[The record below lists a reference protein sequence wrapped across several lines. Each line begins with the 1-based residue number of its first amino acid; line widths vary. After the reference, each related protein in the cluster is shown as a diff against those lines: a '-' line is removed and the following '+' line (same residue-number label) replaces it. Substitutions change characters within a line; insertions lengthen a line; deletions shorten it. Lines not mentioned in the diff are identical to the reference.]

1 MKFFSLIITLSFFL
15 LTLGVARAAPLQ
27 EQVEKETAKREQ
39 MLAPLQEAFAMSKKL
54 VSDGQSAQGCELLEK
69 AYAALPE
76 TLRETPLALD
86 VKKTLAKLQVVLAEA
101 AAEKNHWPEARRR
114 ALASLQY
121 DPQSEVALTQLQQ
134 ADEVLRRGTAGGE
147 EVNPALTTT
156 FFDRLSSVRTGL
168 EEAKALR
175 ETGQLQ
181 KAEERYEDVLQAD
194 PFNQVATE
202 GIKKIYQERG
212 LVAEKARDLSN
223 LERRRE
229 VREAWNN
236 IYPKNSSAAGGI
248 VVSGALTASPS
259 YALEQKMQKTVIPQV
274 DFSGADLETIRRALI
289 SLSRTYD
296 SDAGKGGVNF
306 VVSTDVANPQ
316 PVTLKLRQTTLAEV
330 VRYIAQIAG
339 VKARITDIGVT
350 FGPLVEKRPELNSQ
364 NFTVSPSF
372 FKGADDKEQGVTGG
386 ALRGAAPAGGAG
398 ATDVLAGQN
407 EQKKL
412 MALGVQFPAG
422 AYAVYNQKTSQLK
435 VVNNQEMLDMIGQL
449 ISAAEEQTLL
459 IQVGVRLVEINQLDL
474 DSITMNSTLGGLPI
488 LSPVPVGLS
497 TITGSGTTTK
507 TNGSGV
513 GGGTPAASTQ
523 RGVNAQLNQIQGVGL
538 LPNNTLQ
545 SFLQQGV
552 LAGTNQTTSYAL
564 NTMDLGGTI
573 LNGMQFR
580 TMITAVSQKNSANVL
595 ANPSIILKRGQK
607 GVIEVTQ
614 EFKYVKEY
622 SDPQSSIRTINT
634 GGTGG
639 ATNSV
644 NVSANQSVPGP
655 ETVIG
660 SFPSQISDAVP
671 IGVKMGVKPDVTG
684 DNSRVLLEL
693 EPSFVDFEG
702 FINYGTQ
709 INSAY
714 TLSYFNTAVTIM
726 TNTINQPVFIRR
738 DLTLPAVEV
747 SDGYTLLLGG
757 LLREDIQ
764 KIDEKVPI
772 IGDIPIFGRAFQ
784 GKTEQAIKKNTLIFV
799 TPRILDVSGQPLNP
813 TAGSPTTTTASTS
826 GPP

>member
-1 MKFFSLIITLSFFL
+1 
-15 LTLGVARAAPLQ
+15 
-27 EQVEKETAKREQ
+27 
-39 MLAPLQEAFAMSKKL
+39 
-54 VSDGQSAQGCELLEK
+54 
-69 AYAALPE
+69 
-76 TLRETPLALD
+76 
-86 VKKTLAKLQVVLAEA
+86 
-101 AAEKNHWPEARRR
+101 
-114 ALASLQY
+114 
-121 DPQSEVALTQLQQ
+121 
-134 ADEVLRRGTAGGE
+134 
-147 EVNPALTTT
+147 
-156 FFDRLSSVRTGL
+156 
-168 EEAKALR
+168 
-175 ETGQLQ
+175 
-181 KAEERYEDVLQAD
+181 
-194 PFNQVATE
+194 
-202 GIKKIYQERG
+202 
-212 LVAEKARDLSN
+212 
-223 LERRRE
+223 
-229 VREAWNN
+229 
-236 IYPKNSSAAGGI
+236 
-248 VVSGALTASPS
+248 
-259 YALEQKMQKTVIPQV
+259 
-274 DFSGADLETIRRALI
+274 
-289 SLSRTYD
+289 
-296 SDAGKGGVNF
+296 
-306 VVSTDVANPQ
+306 
-316 PVTLKLRQTTLAEV
+316 LKLRQTTLAEV

-459 IQVGVRLVEINQLDL
+459 IQVGVRLVEINQLDM
-474 DSITMNSTLGGLPI
+474 DSITVNSTFGGNGPNL
-488 LSPVPVGLS
+488 LSAVPAGLNPAS
-497 TITGSGTTTK
+497 DGK
-507 TNGSGV
+507 
-513 GGGTPAASTQ
+513 TPAASQQ
-523 RGVNAQLNQIQGVGL
+523 RGVNGQLNQIQGVGL

-545 SFLQQGV
+545 SFLKQGV

-564 NTMDLGGTI
+564 NTMDFGGTI
-573 LNGMQFR
+573 FDSITFSTL
-580 TMITAVSQKNSANVL
+580 ITAISQKNSANVL

-607 GVIEVTQ
+607 GVIEVAQ

-622 SDPQSSIRTINT
+622 SDPQSSIRTIIPP
-634 GGTGG
+634 GGGG
-639 ATNSV
+639 V
-644 NVSANQSVPGP
+644 NAGIPGP

-660 SFPSQISDAVP
+660 SFPSQISDPVP

-693 EPSFVDFEG
+693 EPSFIDFEG
-702 FINYGTQ
+702 FINYGTP
-709 INSAY
+709 IYSAFAASTY
-714 TLSYFNTAVTIM
+714 GVQTLIL
-726 TNTINQPVFIRR
+726 TNNINQPVFIRR

-772 IGDIPIFGRAFQ
+772 LGDIPIFGRGFQ
-784 GKTEQAIKKNTLIFV
+784 GKTEQAIKINTLIFV

>member
-1 MKFFSLIITLSFFL
+1 
-15 LTLGVARAAPLQ
+15 
-27 EQVEKETAKREQ
+27 
-39 MLAPLQEAFAMSKKL
+39 MSKRL

-69 AYAALPE
+69 AYSALPE
-76 TLRETPLALD
+76 TLRGTPLALD
-86 VKKTLAKLQVVLAEA
+86 VKKTLAKLQAVLAQA
-101 AAEKNHWPEARRR
+101 AAEKNHWPEARRL

-121 DPQSEVALTQLQQ
+121 DPQSEVALAQLQQ

-168 EEAKALR
+168 EEAQALR

-306 VVSTDVANPQ
+306 VVSTDVESPQ

-398 ATDVLAGQN
+398 ASDVLAGQN

-474 DSITMNSTLGGLPI
+474 DSITVNSTFGGNGPNL
-488 LSPVPVGLS
+488 LSAVPAGLNPAS
-497 TITGSGTTTK
+497 DGS
-507 TNGSGV
+507 
-513 GGGTPAASTQ
+513 TPAASQQ
-523 RGVNAQLNQIQGVGL
+523 RGVNGQLNQIQGVGL

-545 SFLQQGV
+545 SFLRQGQ
-552 LAGTNQTTSYAL
+552 LAGTNVASTYAL
-564 NTMDLGGTI
+564 NTMDFGGTI
-573 LNGMQFR
+573 FDSITFSTL
-580 TMITAVSQKNSANVL
+580 ITAISQKSSANVL

-622 SDPQSSIRTINT
+622 SDPQSSIRTVIPA
-634 GGTGG
+634 GGG
-639 ATNSV
+639 AV
-644 NVSANQSVPGP
+644 NAGIPGP
-655 ETVIG
+655 ETVIS
-660 SFPSQISDAVP
+660 SFPSQISDPVP

-693 EPSFVDFEG
+693 EPSFIDFEG

-709 INSAY
+709 IYSAFAASTY
-714 TLSYFNTAVTIM
+714 GQQLLIL
-726 TNTINQPVFIRR
+726 TNNINQPVFIRR

-772 IGDIPIFGRAFQ
+772 LGDIPIFGRGFQ
-784 GKTEQAIKKNTLIFV
+784 GKTEQAVKKNTLIFV

-813 TAGSPTTTTASTS
+813 TAGSTTTTTASTS

>member
-1 MKFFSLIITLSFFL
+1 MKTFLLIFSLC
-15 LTLGVARAAPLQ
+15 LGASGSSLVRASTVQ
-27 EQVEKETAKREQ
+27 EQIEAETEKREQ
-39 MLAPLQEAFAMSKKL
+39 MLQPLKEAYG
-54 VSDGQSAQGCELLEK
+54 VSRKMVADGKNSEGCELLEK
-69 AYAALPE
+69 AYEALPE
-76 TLRETPLALD
+76 VLRGSSLALE
-86 VKKTLAKLQVVLAEA
+86 VNRTLSKLQASLAEA
-101 AAEKNHWPEARRR
+101 AAQQNHWPEARRR
-114 ALASLQY
+114 ALASLQH
-121 DPQSEVALTQLQQ
+121 DPKNELALLQLQKS
-134 ADEVLRRGTAGGE
+134 DEVLRRGVSGTE
-147 EVNPALTTT
+147 SVNPALTTK
-156 FFDRLSSVRTGL
+156 FFDRLTAVRSGL
-168 EEAKALR
+168 EEAQALR
-175 ETGQLQ
+175 ETGQLA
-181 KAEERYEDVLQAD
+181 KAEERYEDVLEAD
-194 PFNQVATE
+194 PFNQVATQ
-202 GIKKIYQERG
+202 GIQKIYEERA

-236 IYPKNSSAAGGI
+236 IYPKSGTTVGGI
-248 VVSGALTASPS
+248 EITGAMTASPA
-259 YALEQKMQKTVIPQV
+259 YALEKKLQKTVIPQV

-296 SDAGKGGVNF
+296 PEAAKGGVNF
-306 VVSTDVANPQ
+306 VVSTDVVNPQ
-316 PVTLKLRQTTLAEV
+316 PVTLRLRQTSLAEV
-330 VRYIAQIAG
+330 VRYISQIAG

-350 FGPLVEKRPELNSQ
+350 FGPLVEKSPELNSQ

-372 FKGADDKEQGVTGG
+372 FKGADGKEDVGT
-386 ALRGAAPAGGAG
+386 AELRGAAGGSAAAGSDGG
-398 ATDVLAGQN
+398 GKN

-412 MALGVQFPAG
+412 EDLGVVFPTG

-435 VVNNQEMLDMIGQL
+435 VVNNQEMLDLIGQL

-474 DSITMNSTLGGLPI
+474 DSITVNSTLGGSGINL
-488 LSPVPVGLS
+488 LSPVPAGLL
-497 TITGSGTTTK
+497 
-507 TNGSGV
+507 TNG
-513 GGGTPAASTQ
+513 GGATPSASTQ

-545 SFLQQGV
+545 SFLQSGV
-552 LAGTNQTTSYAL
+552 LAGTNQTSSYSL

-580 TMITAVSQKNSANVL
+580 TLITAVSQKNSANVL

-607 GVIEVTQ
+607 GVIEVAQ

-622 SDPQSSIRTINT
+622 SAPQSSIRTLIPA
-634 GGTGG
+634 GGGG
-639 ATNSV
+639 LNAGN
-644 NVSANQSVPGP
+644 PGP

-660 SFPSQISDAVP
+660 SFPSEISDPVP

-693 EPSFVDFEG
+693 EPSFIDFEG
-702 FINYGTQ
+702 FINYGTP
-709 INSAY
+709 IYSAFAASTY
-714 TLSYFNTAVTIM
+714 GTQTLIL
-726 TNTINQPVFIRR
+726 TNNINQPVFIRR

-813 TAGSPTTTTASTS
+813 TAGSPTTASAS

>member
-1 MKFFSLIITLSFFL
+1 M
-15 LTLGVARAAPLQ
+15 
-27 EQVEKETAKREQ
+27 
-39 MLAPLQEAFAMSKKL
+39 
-54 VSDGQSAQGCELLEK
+54 
-69 AYAALPE
+69 
-76 TLRETPLALD
+76 
-86 VKKTLAKLQVVLAEA
+86 
-101 AAEKNHWPEARRR
+101 
-114 ALASLQY
+114 
-121 DPQSEVALTQLQQ
+121 
-134 ADEVLRRGTAGGE
+134 
-147 EVNPALTTT
+147 
-156 FFDRLSSVRTGL
+156 
-168 EEAKALR
+168 
-175 ETGQLQ
+175 
-181 KAEERYEDVLQAD
+181 
-194 PFNQVATE
+194 
-202 GIKKIYQERG
+202 
-212 LVAEKARDLSN
+212 
-223 LERRRE
+223 
-229 VREAWNN
+229 
-236 IYPKNSSAAGGI
+236 
-248 VVSGALTASPS
+248 TASPA
-259 YALEQKMQKTVIPQV
+259 YALEKKLQKTVIPQV

-296 SDAGKGGVNF
+296 PEAAKGGVNF
-306 VVSTDVANPQ
+306 VVSTDVTNPQ
-316 PVTLKLRQTTLAEV
+316 PVTLRLRQTSLAEV
-330 VRYIAQIAG
+330 VRYISQIAG

-350 FGPLVEKRPELNSQ
+350 FGPLVEKSPELNSQ

-372 FKGADDKEQGVTGG
+372 FKGADGKEDAGT
-386 ALRGAAPAGGAG
+386 AEPRGAAGGSV
-398 ATDVLAGQN
+398 ATGSDGGGKN

-412 MALGVQFPAG
+412 EDLGVVFPTG

-435 VVNNQEMLDMIGQL
+435 VVNNQEMLDLIGQL

-474 DSITMNSTLGGLPI
+474 DSITVNSTLGGSGINL
-488 LSPVPVGLS
+488 LSPVP
-497 TITGSGTTTK
+497 TGFLTNGTGTTP
-507 TNGSGV
+507 S
-513 GGGTPAASTQ
+513 ASTQ

-545 SFLQQGV
+545 SFLQSGV
-552 LAGTNQTTSYAL
+552 LAGTNQTSSYAL

-580 TMITAVSQKNSANVL
+580 TLITAVSQKNSANVL

-607 GVIEVTQ
+607 GVIEVAQ

-622 SDPQSSIRTINT
+622 SDPQSSIRTLVPSGGGVVNT
-634 GGTGG
+634 GI
-639 ATNSV
+639 
-644 NVSANQSVPGP
+644 PGP

-660 SFPSQISDAVP
+660 SFPSQISDPVP

-702 FINYGTQ
+702 FINYGTP
-709 INSAY
+709 IYSAFAASTY
-714 TLSYFNTAVTIM
+714 GTQTLIL
-726 TNTINQPVFIRR
+726 TNNIQQPVFIRR

-764 KIDEKVPI
+764 KIDEKVPL

-813 TAGSPTTTTASTS
+813 TAGSPTTASAS
-826 GPP
+826 GTP

>member
-1 MKFFSLIITLSFFL
+1 
-15 LTLGVARAAPLQ
+15 
-27 EQVEKETAKREQ
+27 
-39 MLAPLQEAFAMSKKL
+39 
-54 VSDGQSAQGCELLEK
+54 
-69 AYAALPE
+69 
-76 TLRETPLALD
+76 
-86 VKKTLAKLQVVLAEA
+86 
-101 AAEKNHWPEARRR
+101 
-114 ALASLQY
+114 
-121 DPQSEVALTQLQQ
+121 
-134 ADEVLRRGTAGGE
+134 
-147 EVNPALTTT
+147 
-156 FFDRLSSVRTGL
+156 
-168 EEAKALR
+168 
-175 ETGQLQ
+175 
-181 KAEERYEDVLQAD
+181 
-194 PFNQVATE
+194 
-202 GIKKIYQERG
+202 
-212 LVAEKARDLSN
+212 
-223 LERRRE
+223 
-229 VREAWNN
+229 
-236 IYPKNSSAAGGI
+236 
-248 VVSGALTASPS
+248 
-259 YALEQKMQKTVIPQV
+259 MQKTVIPQV

-372 FKGADDKEQGVTGG
+372 FKGADDKEQGATGG

-398 ATDVLAGQN
+398 ASDVLAGQN

-459 IQVGVRLVEINQLDL
+459 IQVGVRLVEISQLDL
-474 DSITMNSTLGGLPI
+474 DSITVNSTFGGNGPNL
-488 LSPVPVGLS
+488 LSAVPAGLNPAS
-497 TITGSGTTTK
+497 DGS
-507 TNGSGV
+507 
-513 GGGTPAASTQ
+513 TPAASQQ
-523 RGVNAQLNQIQGVGL
+523 RGVNGQLNQIQGVGL

-545 SFLQQGV
+545 SFLRQGQ
-552 LAGTNQTTSYAL
+552 LAGTNVASTYAL
-564 NTMDLGGTI
+564 NTMDFGGTI
-573 LNGMQFR
+573 FDSITFSTL
-580 TMITAVSQKNSANVL
+580 ITAISQKSSANVL

-622 SDPQSSIRTINT
+622 SDPQSSIRTVIPS
-634 GGTGG
+634 GGG
-639 ATNSV
+639 AV
-644 NVSANQSVPGP
+644 NAGIPGP
-655 ETVIG
+655 ETVIA
-660 SFPSQISDAVP
+660 SFPSQISDPVP

-693 EPSFVDFEG
+693 EPSFIDFEG

-709 INSAY
+709 IFSAFAASTY
-714 TLSYFNTAVTIM
+714 GQQLLIL
-726 TNTINQPVFIRR
+726 TNNINQPVFIRR

-772 IGDIPIFGRAFQ
+772 LGDIPIFGRGFQ
-784 GKTEQAIKKNTLIFV
+784 GKTEQAVKKNTLIFV

-813 TAGSPTTTTASTS
+813 TAGSTTTTTASTS

>member
-1 MKFFSLIITLSFFL
+1 MKNIV
-15 LTLGVARAAPLQ
+15 LTLVFLVGGGVVPSLVAGSLQ

-39 MLAPLQEAFAMSKKL
+39 ALQPLREAFESSRRLVADGKSKEACDAL
-54 VSDGQSAQGCELLEK
+54 AK
-69 AYAALPE
+69 AYDGLPE
-76 TLRETPLALD
+76 TLQDTSLALD
-86 VKKTLAKLQVVLAEA
+86 VKKTLAKLEALLAEA
-101 AAEKNHWPEARRR
+101 ASEQNHWPEARRR
-114 ALASLQY
+114 ALSSLRY
-121 DPQSEVALTQLQQ
+121 DPQNEMALTLVQKS
-134 ADEVLRRGTAGGE
+134 DEVLRRGVVGNE
-147 EVNPALTTT
+147 SVNPALTTK
-156 FFDRLSSVRTGL
+156 FFDRLNGVRVGL
-168 EEAKALR
+168 KEAAALR
-175 ETGQLQ
+175 ETGQLL
-181 KAEERYEDVLQAD
+181 KAEQRYEDVLELD

-202 GIKKIYQERG
+202 GIKKIYEERA
-212 LVAEKARDLSN
+212 LVADKARDLSN

-236 IYPKNSSAAGGI
+236 IYPKSSVLTGGI
-248 VVSGALTASPS
+248 EIAGAMTASPA
-259 YALEQKMQKTVIPQV
+259 YALETKMRKTVIPQV

-296 SDAGKGGVNF
+296 PDASKGGVNF

-316 PVTLKLRQTTLAEV
+316 PVTLRLRQASLAEV
-330 VRYIAQIAG
+330 VRYISQIAG

-372 FKGADDKEQGVTGG
+372 FKGDDGKEAGTSSGLRGG
-386 ALRGAAPAGGAG
+386 AVAGGDGNSG
-398 ATDVLAGQN
+398 ADTTSGQN

-412 MALGVQFPAG
+412 MALGVSFPPG

-435 VVNNQEMLDMIGQL
+435 VVNNQEMLDLIGQL

-459 IQVGVRLVEINQLDL
+459 IQVGVRLVEINQSDL
-474 DSITMNSTLGGLPI
+474 DTITVNSTLGGSGINL
-488 LSPVPVGLS
+488 LSPVPSGLD
-497 TITGSGTTTK
+497 SGG
-507 TNGSGV
+507 NGK
-513 GGGTPAASTQ
+513 TPAASTQ

-545 SFLQQGV
+545 SFLQSGV
-552 LAGTNQTTSYAL
+552 LAGTNQTSSYSL

-580 TMITAVSQKNSANVL
+580 TLIQAVSQKNSANVL

-622 SDPQSSIRTINT
+622 SNPQSSIRTINST
-634 GGTGG
+634 S
-639 ATNSV
+639 TNQA
-644 NVSANQSVPGP
+644 ANNNNLQGVPGP

-660 SFPSQISDAVP
+660 SFPSTISDPVP

-702 FINYGTQ
+702 FINYGTP
-709 INSAY
+709 INSSY
-714 TLSYFNTAVTIM
+714 TLTYFNQAVTIL
-726 TNTINQPVFIRR
+726 TNNIQQPVFIRR

-813 TAGSPTTTTASTS
+813 TAGSPTTASTGGS
-826 GPP
+826 P

>member
-1 MKFFSLIITLSFFL
+1 MKTFLLIFSLC
-15 LTLGVARAAPLQ
+15 LGASISSVVRASTVQ
-27 EQVEKETAKREQ
+27 EQIEAETGKREQ
-39 MLAPLQEAFAMSKKL
+39 MLQPLKEAYG
-54 VSDGQSAQGCELLEK
+54 VSRKMVADGKNSEACELLEK
-69 AYAALPE
+69 AYEALPE
-76 TLRETPLALD
+76 VLRVSSLALE
-86 VKKTLAKLQVVLAEA
+86 VNRTLSKLQASLAEA
-101 AAEKNHWPEARRR
+101 AAQQNHWPEARRR
-114 ALASLQY
+114 ALASLQH
-121 DPQSEVALTQLQQ
+121 DPKNELALLQLKKS
-134 ADEVLRRGTAGGE
+134 DEVLRRGVSGTE
-147 EVNPALTTT
+147 SVNPALTTK
-156 FFDRLSSVRTGL
+156 FFDRLTAVRSGL
-168 EEAKALR
+168 EEAQAYR
-175 ETGQLQ
+175 ETGQLA
-181 KAEERYEDVLQAD
+181 KAEERYEDVLEAD
-194 PFNQVATE
+194 PFNQVATQ
-202 GIKKIYQERG
+202 GIQKIYEERA

-236 IYPKNSSAAGGI
+236 IYPKSGTTVGGI
-248 VVSGALTASPS
+248 EITGAMTASPA
-259 YALEQKMQKTVIPQV
+259 YALEKKLQKTVIPQV

-296 SDAGKGGVNF
+296 PEAAKGGVNF

-316 PVTLKLRQTTLAEV
+316 PVTLRLRQTSLAEV
-330 VRYIAQIAG
+330 VRYISQIAG

-350 FGPLVEKRPELNSQ
+350 FGPLVEKSPELNSQ

-372 FKGADDKEQGVTGG
+372 FKGADGKEDVGT
-386 ALRGAAPAGGAG
+386 AEPRGAAGSSAAAGSDGG
-398 ATDVLAGQN
+398 GKN

-412 MALGVQFPAG
+412 EDLGVVFPTG

-435 VVNNQEMLDMIGQL
+435 VVNNQEMLDLIGQL

-459 IQVGVRLVEINQLDL
+459 IQVGVRLVEINQSDL
-474 DSITMNSTLGGLPI
+474 DTITVNSTLGGSGINL
-488 LSPVPVGLS
+488 LSPVPAGFDS
-497 TITGSGTTTK
+497 TSG
-507 TNGSGV
+507 GA
-513 GGGTPAASTQ
+513 TPSASTQ

-545 SFLQQGV
+545 SFLQSGV
-552 LAGTNQTTSYAL
+552 LAGTNQTSSYAL

-573 LNGMQFR
+573 LNGMQLR
-580 TMITAVSQKNSANVL
+580 TLIQAVSQKNSANVL

-622 SDPQSSIRTINT
+622 SDPQSSIRTINST
-634 GGTGG
+634 STNQ
-639 ATNSV
+639 AT
-644 NVSANQSVPGP
+644 ANNNLQGVPGP

-660 SFPSQISDAVP
+660 SFPSQISDPVP

-702 FINYGTQ
+702 FINYGTL

-714 TLSYFNTAVTIM
+714 TLAYYNQAVTIM
-726 TNTINQPVFIRR
+726 TNNIQQPVFIRR

-813 TAGSPTTTTASTS
+813 TAGSPTTASAS
-826 GPP
+826 GTP

>member
-1 MKFFSLIITLSFFL
+1 MKKLPLLLFFGC
-15 LTLGVARAAPLQ
+15 LGWAPLMATSLQ

-39 MLAPLQEAFAMSKKL
+39 MLQPLQAAFTASKKM
-54 VSDGQSAQGCELLEK
+54 VADGQSSQACEALEK
-69 AYAALPE
+69 AYQALPE
-76 TLRETPLALD
+76 TLRDTALAID
-86 VKKTLAKLQVVLAEA
+86 VQRTLAKLQAVLSEA
-101 AAEKNHWPEARRR
+101 AAQKNHWPEARRR
-114 ALASLQY
+114 ALSAFQY
-121 DPQSEVALTQLQQ
+121 DPKSEKALAQLQQ
-134 ADEVLRRGTAGGE
+134 SDEVLRRGTVGDQD
-147 EVNPALTTT
+147 VNPALTTP
-156 FFDRLSSVRTGL
+156 FFDRLNIVRGGL
-168 EEAKALR
+168 EEAQALR
-175 ETGQLQ
+175 ETGQLE
-181 KAEERYEDVLQAD
+181 KAEQRYEDVLDSD
-194 PFNQVATE
+194 PFNQAATE
-202 GIKKIYQERG
+202 GIKKIYEERA

-236 IYPKNSSAAGGI
+236 IYPKNNQSTGGI
-248 VVSGALTASPS
+248 EIAGALTASPS
-259 YALEQKMQKTVIPQV
+259 YQLEQKMQKTVIPQV
-274 DFSGADLETIRRALI
+274 DFTEADLETIRRALI

-296 SDAGKGGVNF
+296 AEAGKGGVNF

-316 PVTLKLRQTTLAEV
+316 PVTLRLRQTTLAEV

-364 NFTVSPSF
+364 TFTVSPSF
-372 FKGADDKEQGVTGG
+372 FKGGGDKDDAAAGG
-386 ALRGAAPAGGAG
+386 ALRGAAPAGGGAG
-398 ATDVLAGQN
+398 AGTATSQS

-412 MALGVQFPAG
+412 ADLGVQFPVG

-459 IQVGVRLVEINQLDL
+459 IQVGIRLVEINQSDL
-474 DSITMNSTLGGLPI
+474 DSVTVNSTLGGSGVNL
-488 LSPVPVGLS
+488 LSPVPAGLL
-497 TITGSGTTTK
+497 
-507 TNGSGV
+507 TNG
-513 GGGTPAASTQ
+513 GGATPSASTQ

-545 SFLQQGV
+545 SFLQSGV
-552 LAGTNQTTSYAL
+552 LAGTNQTTSYSL

-580 TMITAVSQKNSANVL
+580 TLITAVSQKNSANVL

-607 GVIEVTQ
+607 GVIDVSQ
-614 EFKYVKEY
+614 EFRYVKEY
-622 SDPQSSIRTINT
+622 SDPQSSIRTVLISQS
-634 GGTGG
+634 
-639 ATNSV
+639 ATNQTTTLL
-644 NVSANQSVPGP
+644 ATDSVPGP

-660 SFPSQISDAVP
+660 SFPSQISDPVP

-684 DNSRVLLEL
+684 DNTRVLLEL

-702 FINYGTQ
+702 FINYGTT
-709 INSAY
+709 INSSY
-714 TLSYFNTAVTIM
+714 TLTYYNTQVTIM
-726 TNTINQPVFIRR
+726 TNNINQPVFIRR

>member
-1 MKFFSLIITLSFFL
+1 MKFFSLIITLSSFL
-15 LTLGVARAAPLQ
+15 LTLGVTRAAPLQ

-39 MLAPLQEAFAMSKKL
+39 MLAPLQEAFAMSKRL

-76 TLRETPLALD
+76 TLRGTPLALD
-86 VKKTLAKLQVVLAEA
+86 VKRTLAKLQAVLADA

-168 EEAKALR
+168 EEAQALR

-306 VVSTDVANPQ
+306 VVSTDVESPQ

-372 FKGADDKEQGVTGG
+372 FKGTDDKEQGVTGG

-459 IQVGVRLVEINQLDL
+459 IQVGVRLVEINQLDM
-474 DSITMNSTLGGLPI
+474 DSITVNSTFGGNGPNL
-488 LSPVPVGLS
+488 LSAVPAGLNPS
-497 TITGSGTTTK
+497 SDGK
-507 TNGSGV
+507 
-513 GGGTPAASTQ
+513 TPAASQQ
-523 RGVNAQLNQIQGVGL
+523 RGVNGQLNQIQGVGL

-545 SFLQQGV
+545 SFLKQGV

-564 NTMDLGGTI
+564 NTMDFGGTI
-573 LNGMQFR
+573 FDSITFSTL
-580 TMITAVSQKNSANVL
+580 ITAISQKNSANVL

-622 SDPQSSIRTINT
+622 SDPQSSIRTVIPA
-634 GGTGG
+634 GGG
-639 ATNSV
+639 AVNSGI
-644 NVSANQSVPGP
+644 PGP
-655 ETVIG
+655 ETVIA

-702 FINYGTQ
+702 FINYGTP
-709 INSAY
+709 IYSAFAASTY
-714 TLSYFNTAVTIM
+714 GGQTLIL
-726 TNTINQPVFIRR
+726 TNNINQPVFIRR
-738 DLTLPAVEV
+738 DLTHPAVEV

-772 IGDIPIFGRAFQ
+772 LGDIPIFGRGFQ

>member
-1 MKFFSLIITLSFFL
+1 
-15 LTLGVARAAPLQ
+15 
-27 EQVEKETAKREQ
+27 
-39 MLAPLQEAFAMSKKL
+39 
-54 VSDGQSAQGCELLEK
+54 
-69 AYAALPE
+69 
-76 TLRETPLALD
+76 
-86 VKKTLAKLQVVLAEA
+86 
-101 AAEKNHWPEARRR
+101 
-114 ALASLQY
+114 
-121 DPQSEVALTQLQQ
+121 
-134 ADEVLRRGTAGGE
+134 
-147 EVNPALTTT
+147 
-156 FFDRLSSVRTGL
+156 
-168 EEAKALR
+168 
-175 ETGQLQ
+175 
-181 KAEERYEDVLQAD
+181 
-194 PFNQVATE
+194 
-202 GIKKIYQERG
+202 
-212 LVAEKARDLSN
+212 
-223 LERRRE
+223 
-229 VREAWNN
+229 
-236 IYPKNSSAAGGI
+236 
-248 VVSGALTASPS
+248 
-259 YALEQKMQKTVIPQV
+259 
-274 DFSGADLETIRRALI
+274 
-289 SLSRTYD
+289 
-296 SDAGKGGVNF
+296 
-306 VVSTDVANPQ
+306 
-316 PVTLKLRQTTLAEV
+316 LKLRQTTLAEV

-372 FKGADDKEQGVTGG
+372 FKGGEDKEQGVTGG
-386 ALRGAAPAGGAG
+386 ALRGTASAG
-398 ATDVLAGQN
+398 AVGGTDAPAGQN

-412 MALGVQFPAG
+412 MALGVQFPTG

-474 DSITMNSTLGGLPI
+474 DSITVNSTLGGSGINL
-488 LSPVPVGLS
+488 LSPVPVGLDS
-497 TITGSGTTTK
+497 TS
-507 TNGSGV
+507 NGD
-513 GGGTPAASTQ
+513 TPAASQQ

-552 LAGTNQTTSYAL
+552 LAGTNQTTSYSL

-580 TMITAVSQKNSANVL
+580 TLITAVSQKNSANVL

-622 SDPQSSIRTINT
+622 SDPQSSIRTIQPANL
-634 GGTGG
+634 GLVIG
-639 ATNSV
+639 
-644 NVSANQSVPGP
+644 NVTSVPGP

-714 TLSYFNTAVTIM
+714 TLTYFNRAVTII
-726 TNTINQPVFIRR
+726 TNNIQQPVFIRR

-747 SDGYTLLLGG
+747 TDGYTLLLGG

-813 TAGSPTTTTASTS
+813 TAGSPTTASAS

>member
-1 MKFFSLIITLSFFL
+1 MKFFSLIITVCSFL
-15 LTLGVARAAPLQ
+15 LTPGAIRAAPLQ

-39 MLAPLQEAFAMSKKL
+39 MLAPLQEAFAMSKRL
-54 VSDGQSAQGCELLEK
+54 VSDGQSSQGCDRLEK

-76 TLRETPLALD
+76 TLRGTPLALD
-86 VKKTLAKLQVVLAEA
+86 VKKTLAKLQAILAEA

-121 DPQSEVALTQLQQ
+121 DPQSEKALTQLQQ

-156 FFDRLSSVRTGL
+156 FFDRLNSVRAGL
-168 EEAKALR
+168 EEAQALR

-181 KAEERYEDVLQAD
+181 KAEERYEDVLQVD

-212 LVAEKARDLSN
+212 LVAERARDLSN

-398 ATDVLAGQN
+398 ASDVLAGQN

-474 DSITMNSTLGGLPI
+474 DSITVNSTLGGSGINL
-488 LSPVPVGLS
+488 LSPIPVGLS
-497 TITGSGTTTK
+497 TAGTNNTV
-507 TNGSGV
+507 NGSGL
-513 GGGTPAASTQ
+513 GPNTPTASTQ

-545 SFLQQGV
+545 SFLRQGQ
-552 LAGTNQTTSYAL
+552 LAGTNLPSSYAL

-580 TMITAVSQKNSANVL
+580 TMITAVSQKTSANVL
-595 ANPSIILKRGQK
+595 ANPSITLKRGQK

-622 SDPQSSIRTINT
+622 SDPQSSIRSIIPP
-634 GGTGG
+634 GGG
-639 ATNSV
+639 AV
-644 NVSANQSVPGP
+644 NAGIPGP

-660 SFPSQISDAVP
+660 SFPSQISDSVP

-702 FINYGTQ
+702 FINYGTI
-709 INSAY
+709 INSAFAASTY
-714 TLSYFNTAVTIM
+714 GTQTLIL
-726 TNTINQPVFIRR
+726 TNNINQPVFIRR

-813 TAGSPTTTTASTS
+813 TAGSPTTASAS

>member
-1 MKFFSLIITLSFFL
+1 MKFFSLIITLSSFL
-15 LTLGVARAAPLQ
+15 LTLGVTRAAPLQ

-86 VKKTLAKLQVVLAEA
+86 VKRTLAKLQVVLAEA

-134 ADEVLRRGTAGGE
+134 VDEVLGRGTAGGE
-147 EVNPALTTT
+147 EANPALTTT

-168 EEAKALR
+168 EEAQALR

-459 IQVGVRLVEINQLDL
+459 IQVGVRLVEINQLDM
-474 DSITMNSTLGGLPI
+474 DSITVNSTFGGNGPNL
-488 LSPVPVGLS
+488 LSAVPAGLNPAS
-497 TITGSGTTTK
+497 DGK
-507 TNGSGV
+507 
-513 GGGTPAASTQ
+513 TPAASQQ
-523 RGVNAQLNQIQGVGL
+523 RGVNGQLNQIQGVGL

-545 SFLQQGV
+545 SFLKQGV

-564 NTMDLGGTI
+564 NTMDFGGTI
-573 LNGMQFR
+573 FDSITFSTL
-580 TMITAVSQKNSANVL
+580 ITAISQKNSANVL

-607 GVIEVTQ
+607 GVIEVAQ

-622 SDPQSSIRTINT
+622 SDPQSSIRTVIPS
-634 GGTGG
+634 GGG
-639 ATNSV
+639 AVNSGI
-644 NVSANQSVPGP
+644 PGP

-660 SFPSQISDAVP
+660 SFPSQISDPVP

-702 FINYGTQ
+702 FINYGTP
-709 INSAY
+709 IYSAFAASTY
-714 TLSYFNTAVTIM
+714 GQQLLIL
-726 TNTINQPVFIRR
+726 TNNINQPVFIRR

-772 IGDIPIFGRAFQ
+772 LGDIPIFGRGFQ

>member
-1 MKFFSLIITLSFFL
+1 MKILLLISLLCS
-15 LTLGVARAAPLQ
+15 GVFEVSVVCANTLQ
-27 EQVEKETAKREQ
+27 EQIEAETGKREQ
-39 MLAPLQEAFAMSKKL
+39 MLQPLKEAYG
-54 VSDGQSAQGCELLEK
+54 VSRKMVADGKSSEACEVLEK
-69 AYAALPE
+69 AYETLPE
-76 TLRETPLALD
+76 VLRGAPLAME
-86 VKKTLAKLQVVLAEA
+86 VNRTLSKLQASLSEA
-101 AAEKNHWPEARRR
+101 AAQRNHWPEARRR
-114 ALASLQY
+114 ALASLQH
-121 DPQSEVALTQLQQ
+121 DPKNEVALLQLQKS
-134 ADEVLRRGTAGGE
+134 DEVLRRGVAGTE
-147 EVNPALTTT
+147 SVNPALTTK
-156 FFDRLSSVRTGL
+156 FFDRLTAVRSGL
-168 EEAKALR
+168 EEAQAFR
-175 ETGQLQ
+175 ETGQLA
-181 KAEERYEDVLQAD
+181 KAEKRYEDVLEAD

-202 GIKKIYQERG
+202 GIQKIYEERA

-236 IYPKNSSAAGGI
+236 IYPKSGATVGGI
-248 VVSGALTASPS
+248 EITGAMTASPA
-259 YALEQKMQKTVIPQV
+259 YALEKKLQKTVIPQV

-296 SDAGKGGVNF
+296 PETAKGGVNF
-306 VVSTDVANPQ
+306 VVSTDVTNPQ
-316 PVTLKLRQTTLAEV
+316 PVTLRLRQTSLAEV
-330 VRYIAQIAG
+330 VRYISQIAG

-350 FGPLVEKRPELNSQ
+350 FGPLVEKRPDLNSQ

-372 FKGADDKEQGVTGG
+372 FKGADGKEDTGTSAPRGAGGG
-386 ALRGAAPAGGAG
+386 AVTTGSDSAGK
-398 ATDVLAGQN
+398 N

-412 MALGVQFPAG
+412 EDLGVVFPSG

-435 VVNNQEMLDMIGQL
+435 VVNNQEMLDLIGQL

-474 DSITMNSTLGGLPI
+474 DSITVNSTLGGSGVNL
-488 LSPVPVGLS
+488 LSPVPAGLNPN
-497 TITGSGTTTK
+497 SG
-507 TNGSGV
+507 GA
-513 GGGTPAASTQ
+513 TPSASTQ
-523 RGVNAQLNQIQGVGL
+523 QGVNAQLNQIQGVGL

-545 SFLQQGV
+545 SFLQSGV
-552 LAGTNQTTSYAL
+552 LAGTNQTSSYSL

-573 LNGMQFR
+573 LNGMQLR
-580 TMITAVSQKNSANVL
+580 ALITAVSQKNSANVL

-622 SDPQSSIRTINT
+622 SDPQSSIRTINST
-634 GGTGG
+634 S
-639 ATNSV
+639 TNQAA
-644 NVSANQSVPGP
+644 ANNNLQGVPGP

-702 FINYGTQ
+702 FINYGTP

-714 TLSYFNTAVTIM
+714 TQSYFNTAVTIM
-726 TNTINQPVFIRR
+726 TNNINQPVFIRR

-813 TAGSPTTTTASTS
+813 TAGSPTTASAS
-826 GPP
+826 GTP

>member
-1 MKFFSLIITLSFFL
+1 MKFFSLIVTLSCFL
-15 LTLGVARAAPLQ
+15 LTLGATRAAPLQ

-39 MLAPLQEAFAMSKKL
+39 MLAPLQEAFAMSKRL

-86 VKKTLAKLQVVLAEA
+86 VKKTLAKLQAVLAEA

-121 DPQSEVALTQLQQ
+121 DPQNELALAQLQQ

-296 SDAGKGGVNF
+296 SDASKGGVNF
-306 VVSTDVANPQ
+306 VVSTDVESPQ

-372 FKGADDKEQGVTGG
+372 FKGADDKEQGVAGG
-386 ALRGAAPAGGAG
+386 TLRGAAPAGGAG
-398 ATDVLAGQN
+398 ATDALAGQN

-459 IQVGVRLVEINQLDL
+459 IQVGLRLVEINQLDL

-497 TITGSGTTTK
+497 TVGQSGK

-513 GGGTPAASTQ
+513 GGGTPTASSQ

-580 TMITAVSQKNSANVL
+580 TMITAVSQKTSANVL

-634 GGTGG
+634 GGGGG
-639 ATNSV
+639 ASNSV
-644 NVSANQSVPGP
+644 TVSANQSVPGP

-714 TLSYFNTAVTIM
+714 TQSYFQIPVTIM
-726 TNTINQPVFIRR
+726 TNIINQPVFIRR

>member
-1 MKFFSLIITLSFFL
+1 MKILPCIFL
-15 LTLGVARAAPLQ
+15 LFSGVSAVCAASLQ
-27 EQVEKETAKREQ
+27 EQIEAETGKREQ
-39 MLAPLQEAFAMSKKL
+39 MLQPLKAAYGLSMKMVADGKSTEACD
-54 VSDGQSAQGCELLEK
+54 VLEK
-69 AYAALPE
+69 AYEALPE
-76 TLRETPLALD
+76 VLRGASLALE
-86 VKKTLAKLQVVLAEA
+86 VNRTLSKLQASLAEA
-101 AAEKNHWPEARRR
+101 AAQQNHWPETRRR
-114 ALASLQY
+114 ALASLQH
-121 DPQSEVALTQLQQ
+121 DPKNEVALLQLQKS
-134 ADEVLRRGTAGGE
+134 DEVLRRGVTGTE
-147 EVNPALTTT
+147 SVNPALTTK
-156 FFDRLSSVRTGL
+156 FFDRLTAVRSGL
-168 EEAKALR
+168 EEAQAFR
-175 ETGQLQ
+175 ETGQLG
-181 KAEERYEDVLQAD
+181 KAEKRYEDVLEAD

-202 GIKKIYQERG
+202 GIQKIYEERA

-236 IYPKNSSAAGGI
+236 IYPKSGAVAGGI
-248 VVSGALTASPS
+248 EITGAMTASPA
-259 YALEQKMQKTVIPQV
+259 YALQKKLEKTVIPQV

-296 SDAGKGGVNF
+296 PESAKGGVNF
-306 VVSTDVANPQ
+306 IVSTDVTNPQ
-316 PVTLKLRQTTLAEV
+316 PVTLRLRQTSLAEV
-330 VRYIAQIAG
+330 VRYISQIAG

-350 FGPLVEKRPELNSQ
+350 FGPLVEKRPDLNSQ

-372 FKGADDKEQGVTGG
+372 FKGADGKEDAGTSAPRGAGGG
-386 ALRGAAPAGGAG
+386 AVASGSDSVGK
-398 ATDVLAGQN
+398 N

-412 MALGVQFPAG
+412 EDLGVVFPPG
-422 AYAVYNQKTSQLK
+422 AYAVYNQKTTQLK
-435 VVNNQEMLDMIGQL
+435 VVNNQEMLDLIGQL

-459 IQVGVRLVEINQLDL
+459 IQVGVRLVEINQSDL
-474 DSITMNSTLGGLPI
+474 DTITVNSTLGGSGINL
-488 LSPVPVGLS
+488 LSPVPAGLNQN
-497 TITGSGTTTK
+497 SG
-507 TNGSGV
+507 GA
-513 GGGTPAASTQ
+513 TPPASTQ

-545 SFLQQGV
+545 SFLQSGV
-552 LAGTNQTTSYAL
+552 LAGTNQTSSYSL

-573 LNGMQFR
+573 LNGMQLR
-580 TMITAVSQKNSANVL
+580 TLITAVSQKNSANVL

-622 SDPQSSIRTINT
+622 SDPQSSIRTINST
-634 GGTGG
+634 S
-639 ATNSV
+639 TNQAA
-644 NVSANQSVPGP
+644 ANNNLQGVPGP

-714 TLSYFNTAVTIM
+714 TQTYFNTAVTIM
-726 TNTINQPVFIRR
+726 TNNINQPVFIRR

-813 TAGSPTTTTASTS
+813 TAGSPTTASAS

>member
-1 MKFFSLIITLSFFL
+1 MKTFLLIFSLC
-15 LTLGVARAAPLQ
+15 LGASVSSVVRASTVQ
-27 EQVEKETAKREQ
+27 EQIEAETGKREQ
-39 MLAPLQEAFAMSKKL
+39 MLQPLKEAYG
-54 VSDGQSAQGCELLEK
+54 VSRKMVADGKNSEACELLEK
-69 AYAALPE
+69 AYEALPE
-76 TLRETPLALD
+76 VLRGSSLALE
-86 VKKTLAKLQVVLAEA
+86 VNRTLSKLQASLAEA
-101 AAEKNHWPEARRR
+101 AAQQNHWPEARRR
-114 ALASLQY
+114 ALASLQH
-121 DPQSEVALTQLQQ
+121 DPKNELALLQLKKS
-134 ADEVLRRGTAGGE
+134 DEVLRRGVSGTE
-147 EVNPALTTT
+147 SVNPALTTK
-156 FFDRLSSVRTGL
+156 FFDRLTAVRSGL
-168 EEAKALR
+168 EEAQAYR
-175 ETGQLQ
+175 ETGQLA
-181 KAEERYEDVLQAD
+181 KAEERYEDVLEAD
-194 PFNQVATE
+194 PFNQVATQ
-202 GIKKIYQERG
+202 GIQKIYEERA

-236 IYPKNSSAAGGI
+236 IYPKSGTTVGGI
-248 VVSGALTASPS
+248 EITGAMTASPA
-259 YALEQKMQKTVIPQV
+259 YALEKKLQKTVIPQV

-296 SDAGKGGVNF
+296 PEAAKGGVNF

-316 PVTLKLRQTTLAEV
+316 PVTLRLRQTSLAEV
-330 VRYIAQIAG
+330 VRYISQIAG

-372 FKGADDKEQGVTGG
+372 FKGADGKEDVATG
-386 ALRGAAPAGGAG
+386 APRGAGGGSVTTGSDSAGKS
-398 ATDVLAGQN
+398 

-412 MALGVQFPAG
+412 EDLGVVFPNG

-459 IQVGVRLVEINQLDL
+459 IQVGVRLVEINQSDL
-474 DSITMNSTLGGLPI
+474 DTITVNSTLGGSGINL
-488 LSPVPVGLS
+488 LSPVPAGFDS
-497 TITGSGTTTK
+497 TSG
-507 TNGSGV
+507 GA
-513 GGGTPAASTQ
+513 TPSASTQ

-545 SFLQQGV
+545 SFLQSGV
-552 LAGTNQTTSYAL
+552 LAGTNQTSSYAL
-564 NTMDLGGTI
+564 NTMELGGTI
-573 LNGMQFR
+573 LNGMQLR
-580 TMITAVSQKNSANVL
+580 TLIQAVSQKNSANVL

-607 GVIEVTQ
+607 GVIEVVQ

-622 SDPQSSIRTINT
+622 SDPQSSIRTINST
-634 GGTGG
+634 STNQ
-639 ATNSV
+639 AT
-644 NVSANQSVPGP
+644 ANNNLQGVPGP

-660 SFPSQISDAVP
+660 SFPSQISDPVP

-702 FINYGTQ
+702 FINYGTI

-714 TLSYFNTAVTIM
+714 TLAYYNQAVTIM
-726 TNTINQPVFIRR
+726 TNNIQQPVFIRR

-813 TAGSPTTTTASTS
+813 TAGSPTTASAS
-826 GPP
+826 GTP

>member
-1 MKFFSLIITLSFFL
+1 MKKLIFILFIAIGMGTLPCLWASS
-15 LTLGVARAAPLQ
+15 LQ
-27 EQVEKETAKREQ
+27 EQVEREASKREQ
-39 MLAPLQEAFAMSKKL
+39 SLQPLRESYEASRKL
-54 VSDGQSAQGCELLEK
+54 VAEGRGKEACDALAK
-69 AYAALPE
+69 AYDALPE
-76 TLRETPLALD
+76 TLHDTPLALE
-86 VKKTLAKLQVVLAEA
+86 VRKTLSKLEASLAEA
-101 AAEKNHWPEARRR
+101 ASEENHWPEVRRR
-114 ALASLQY
+114 ALSSLRY
-121 DPQSEVALTQLQQ
+121 DPQNEKGLAQLQKS
-134 ADEVLRRGTAGGE
+134 DEVLRRGAVDNQA
-147 EVNPALTTT
+147 VNPALTGK
-156 FFDRLSSVRTGL
+156 FFERLNGVHAGL
-168 EEAKALR
+168 EEAQAFR

-181 KAEERYEDVLQAD
+181 KAEQRYEDVLELD
-194 PFNQVATE
+194 PFNQVATD
-202 GIKKIYQERG
+202 GIKKIYEERA
-212 LVAEKARDLSN
+212 LVADKARDLSN
-223 LERRRE
+223 MERRRE

-236 IYPKNSSAAGGI
+236 IYPKSSASSGGVEVAG
-248 VVSGALTASPS
+248 AMTASPA
-259 YALEQKMQKTVIPQV
+259 YALEKKMQKTVIPQV
-274 DFSGADLETIRRALI
+274 DFSAADLETIRRALI
-289 SLSRTYD
+289 SLSRAYD
-296 SDAGKGGVNF
+296 PDASRVGVNF
-306 VVSTDVANPQ
+306 VVSTDLTNSQ
-316 PVTLKLRQTTLAEV
+316 PVTLRLRQASLAEV
-330 VRYIAQIAG
+330 VRYISQIAG

-372 FKGADDKEQGVTGG
+372 FKGDDGKEAGASSGQRGG
-386 ALRGAAPAGGAG
+386 ATAGSDGSPTSDG
-398 ATDVLAGQN
+398 LAVQN

-412 MALGVQFPAG
+412 IALGVNFPPG

-435 VVNNQEMLDMIGQL
+435 VVNNQEMLDLIGQL

-459 IQVGVRLVEINQLDL
+459 IQVGVRLVEINQSDL
-474 DSITMNSTLGGLPI
+474 DTITVNSTLGGSGINL
-488 LSPVPVGLS
+488 LSPVPAGLES
-497 TITGSGTTTK
+497 S
-507 TNGSGV
+507 
-513 GGGTPAASTQ
+513 GGGQTPAASTQ

-545 SFLQQGV
+545 SFLQSGV
-552 LAGTNQTTSYAL
+552 LAGTNQTSSYAL

-580 TMITAVSQKNSANVL
+580 TLIQAVSQKNSANVL

-614 EFKYVKEY
+614 EFKYVKEF
-622 SDPQSSIRTINT
+622 SDPQSSIRTIQPIGQV
-634 GGTGG
+634 GG
-639 ATNSV
+639 N
-644 NVSANQSVPGP
+644 NQSVPGP

-660 SFPSQISDAVP
+660 SFPSTISDPVP

-714 TLSYFNTAVTIM
+714 TQTYFDKAVTIL
-726 TNTINQPVFIRR
+726 TNNIQQPVFIRR

-813 TAGSPTTTTASTS
+813 TAGAPTTAAASGS
-826 GPP
+826 P